1 MFFGDNVYVPG
12 VLLPMP
18 VVTKKFACQPFDSIA
33 FYRVTDPFTDSYS
46 KTRLILVS
54 RRINEYKMSVLNF
67 FSVPGQL
74 DEFGTF

>member
-12 VLLPMP
+12 ALLSIP
-18 VVTKKFACQPFDSIA
+18 VVAKIFACQPFDPIA
-33 FYRVTDPFTDSYS
+33 FYRFTDSFTDSYS
-46 KTRLILVS
+46 KTRLILVP
-54 RRINEYKMSVLNF
+54 RRINKNKVSVLNF